1 MATLMIN
8 YITKPWPC
16 NALSAIKTSIEIISH
31 KKALFYLILI
41 TIYHNS
47 KSFYVFG
54 ALNEPSCNTFF
65 VRGKI

>member
-16 NALSAIKTSIEIISH
+16 NALSAIKHLWRSLVT

-47 KSFYVFG
+47 QSFYVFG
-54 ALNEPSCNTFF
+54 ARNEPSSNTFF

>member
-1 MATLMIN
+1 MATLMTN
-8 YITKPWPC
+8 DITKPWPC

-54 ALNEPSCNTFF
+54 ALNEPNCNTFF